1 MRTIGQV
8 KNAASPARSD
18 RLDALLDAAG
28 DAMVMI
34 DNQGLITRFN
44 RAAER
49 VFGYAAHEV
58 LNQNLRMLIP
68 QPYRE
73 EHDRYMSRFLET
85 PEPRVV
91 EVGREVIACRR
102 DGSTFPIELSVGEF
116 NSGNDHGFVGIVR
129 DVSERHL
136 QESRLRHNAEQLRLL
151 FEFAPTPVALTD
163 HAGRIQNANAA
174 FLALLGHELTDLC
187 RFRLSEL
194 VEPVDR
200 AGAVDDFEQVRAGTF
215 TRQREVRLRH
225 RLGHVVSVLLY
236 SGCAR
241 DKDGRPLF
249 HIAELLDRSAL
260 HQATDEVATLR
271 DRLAHSARLG
281 TMGEMVSG
289 IAHELNQPLAAI
301 NNYASACRR
310 LLAAGEATPAELAE
324 VLDKISRQAE
334 RAGQVI
340 RGLRAMVRQRD
351 VERMPLHL
359 NPLIEEVARL
369 AELDLR
375 ASTQHLVL
383 DLAPE
388 LPCFL
393 GDGVQIQQV
402 VMNLIR
408 NAVEAMRS
416 ARRSDRGGGGD
427 EGGNEVRVTTGLGA
441 DGALEIRVA
450 DQGPG
455 LALEVEAHLFDP
467 FVTTKSEGMGLG
479 LSICKSIAQFH
490 AGELSY
496 RRLDSGGAEFVVR
509 LPVAET
515 ADA

>member
-1 MRTIGQV
+1 
-8 KNAASPARSD
+8 
-18 RLDALLDAAG
+18 
-28 DAMVMI
+28 MVLI

-44 RAAER
+44 RSAER
-49 VFGYAAHEV
+49 VFGYAPHEV
-58 LNQNLRMLIP
+58 LNHNLRMLIP
-68 QPYRE
+68 QPYHE
-73 EHDRYMSRFLET
+73 EHDRYMSRFLQT
-85 PEPRVV
+85 PERRIV

-116 NSGNDHGFVGIVR
+116 RSGDDHGFVGILR

-174 FLALLGHELTDLC
+174 FLSLLGHDLQGMC
-187 RFRLSEL
+187 KFRLSEL
-194 VEPVDR
+194 VEPEDR
-200 AGAVDDFEQVRAGTF
+200 AGAVDDFEQVRGGTF

-249 HIAELLDRSAL
+249 HIAEMVDRSAL
-260 HQATDEVATLR
+260 HRATHEVAALR

-289 IAHELNQPLAAI
+289 IAHELNQPLTAI

-310 LLAAGEATPAELAE
+310 MLSSGQATPADLTE
-324 VLDKISRQAE
+324 VLEKISRQAE

-351 VERMPLHL
+351 VERVTLEL
-359 NPLIEEVARL
+359 NPLIEEVSRL
-369 AELDLR
+369 AEIDLR
-375 ASTQHLVL
+375 ASAQKLVL
-383 DLAPE
+383 DLATD
-388 LPCFL
+388 LPCFS

-408 NAVEAMRS
+408 NAVEAMRTS
-416 ARRSDRGGGGD
+416 RCGD
-427 EGGNEVRVTTGLGA
+427 EVRVSTGMTE
-441 DGALEIRVA
+441 DGALEIRVS

-455 LALEVEAHLFDP
+455 LSPEVEARLFDP
-467 FVTTKSEGMGLG
+467 FVTTKTEGMGLG
-479 LSICKSIAQFH
+479 LSICKSIVQLH
-490 AGELSY
+490 AGDLNY
-496 RRLDSGGAEFVVR
+496 RRLSSGGAEFVVH
-509 LPVAET
+509 LPVLVEE
-515 ADA
+515 DA